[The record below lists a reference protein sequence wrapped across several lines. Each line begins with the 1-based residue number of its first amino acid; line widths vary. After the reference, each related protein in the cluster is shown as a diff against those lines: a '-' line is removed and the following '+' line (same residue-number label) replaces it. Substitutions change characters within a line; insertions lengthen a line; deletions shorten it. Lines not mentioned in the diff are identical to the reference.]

1 MKRILQEQRDAAALL
16 AAGHPDKRGLRSCVS
31 DWVGEEVF
39 ALDQSARY
47 GKFLQR
53 KTQFGEDSGF
63 EPLFMPDCMF
73 DFQRYQSKW
82 NCRTGRSADLDDCGM
97 GKTLLELVWAENVVR
112 HTNKRVL
119 LMTPNAVSA
128 QTVAEGEKFGI
139 EAVRSK
145 GGILPEGKKI
155 IVSNYEQLGH
165 FDRNDFVAFV
175 GDEASILKNAQG
187 VTRND
192 VTEFVRHM
200 AYRLMATATPAP
212 NDLFEMGTLSEA
224 LGHLGHMDMLNRF
237 FKNDLNNSAS
247 GRMHGKVIEWRFKG
261 HAEEPFYR
269 YICSWARAARKPSDL
284 GFDDMVDADGR
295 NRPFVLPALEER
307 EHLIESERLRD
318 GMLFALP
325 AVGMRE
331 QREERRVSITE
342 RCEKVNELVQGRDC
356 SMIWCHLNP
365 EGDLLT
371 KMIDDCIQ
379 VSGRD
384 SDEEKEEKFAGF
396 VAGHFKR
403 MAIKPKIGA
412 HGLNFQHCA
421 HQVTFPNNSFEQ
433 YYQQTRRSWRFG
445 QTRPVTIDIVMTEG
459 DRTVMANQRRKA
471 VQAEEMFS
479 SLVERMNEAQRIERG
494 AKYETTTEV
503 PAWL

>member
-1 MKRILQEQRDAAALL
+1 
-16 AAGHPDKRGLRSCVS
+16 
-31 DWVGEEVF
+31 
-39 ALDQSARY
+39 
-47 GKFLQR
+47 
-53 KTQFGEDSGF
+53 
-63 EPLFMPDCMF
+63 MF
-73 DFQRYQSKW
+73 DFQKYLMEFTL
-82 NCRTGRSADLDDCGM
+82 RTGRGAALADCGM

-112 HTNKRVL
+112 HTNGRVL

-128 QTVAEGEKFGI
+128 QTVAEGEKFAI
-139 EAVRSK
+139 ESVRSK
-145 GGILPEGKKI
+145 GGNLPAGKKI
-155 IVSNYEQLGH
+155 IVSNYEQLKH
-165 FDRNDFVAFV
+165 FDPNDFVAFV

-192 VTEFVRHM
+192 VTDFIRHM
-200 AYRLMATATPAP
+200 AYRQMATATPAP

-269 YICSWARAARKPSDL
+269 YVCSWARAARKPSDL
-284 GFDDMVDADGR
+284 GFDDMIDIDGR
-295 NRPFVLPALEER
+295 SRPFRLPPMEET

-318 GMLFALP
+318 GMLFPLP

-331 QREERRVSITE
+331 QREERRISIDE
-342 RCEKVNELVQGRDC
+342 RCDKVADLVDKRDC
-356 SMIWCHLNP
+356 SIVWCHLNP
-365 EGDLLT
+365 EGDLLA
-371 KMIDDCIQ
+371 KVIPDSVQ

-384 SDEEKEEKFAGF
+384 SDDEKEEKFTAFCAGQI
-396 VAGHFKR
+396 R
-403 MAIKPKIGA
+403 RLIIKPKIGA

-471 VQAEEMFS
+471 AQAERMFER
-479 SLVERMNEAQRIERG
+479 LVLRMNEAQNIERG
-494 AKYETTTEV
+494 TKYTTKMEM
-503 PAWL
+503 PIWLS